1 MRFIRSFDNN
11 SFTRVICMSFHS
23 AIESSLRQ
31 QQYAPIS
38 AEQSTSAA
46 KKLSLGL
53 DASTA
58 SDMLDAVDSPNTLS
72 VRLGCSLSYH
82 AEGRAHVLFL
92 IQPAVSAGQRILSQK
107 FSVSSGEAVTAF
119 TDTHGNT
126 VLRANLVPG
135 LNEFR
140 HDAMLHVPVTND
152 ESVVD
157 SDRQP
162 DAELPFD
169 VVRYTLPSRYCE
181 SDKLAALAHQQFGS
195 DRGMETVQKICDWTH
210 HQLEYRYG
218 SGDATLSACDA
229 LQRGYGVC
237 RDFAHVM
244 VAMCRALDIPARYV
258 AGHMPLVG
266 APIPDTDIGIDFHAY
281 VEVYL
286 AGAWHVFDPRYNR
299 PHPGR
304 VKVAHG
310 MDAVDAAVATYYGRV
325 KPVRFEVWSYGVER
339 TLNSAE

>member
-1 MRFIRSFDNN
+1 MECTLTPGFDNN
-11 SFTRVICMSFHS
+11 SITCVICMSLHS
-23 AIESSLRQ
+23 AIEPSLRQ
-31 QQYAPIS
+31 QQYASIP
-38 AEQSTSAA
+38 AEQSSGTA
-46 KKLSLGL
+46 KNLSLG
-53 DASTA
+53 ANA
-58 SDMLDAVDSPNTLS
+58 SDVVDTLESSDTLS
-72 VRLGCSLSYH
+72 VRLGCSLSYL

-92 IQPAVSAGQRILSQK
+92 IQPAVSAGQRILSQN
-107 FSVSSGEAVTAF
+107 FTVSTGAAVTTF
-119 TDTHGNT
+119 TDTHGNI
-126 VLRANLVPG
+126 VLRTSLVPG

-140 HDAMLHVPVTND
+140 HDALLHVPVTND
-152 ESVVD
+152 DTITD
-157 SDRQP
+157 SNRQP
-162 DAELPFD
+162 ESELPFD

-181 SDKLAALAHQQFGS
+181 SDKLSALAYQQFGS
-195 DRGMETVQKICDWTH
+195 DRGLGTVQKICDWTH

-258 AGHMPLVG
+258 AGHMPLFG

-281 VEVYL
+281 VEVYVG
-286 AGAWHVFDPRYNR
+286 GAWHVFDPRYNR
-299 PHPGR
+299 PHPAR

-325 KPVRFEVWSYGVER
+325 KPVKFEVWSYDTAQ
-339 TLNSAE
+339 TLNSAK

>member
-1 MRFIRSFDNN
+1 MGWTLILGCDNN
-11 SFTRVICMSFHS
+11 SITHVICMSLHS
-23 AIESSLRQ
+23 AIEPSLRHQ
-31 QQYAPIS
+31 QFAPIPS
-38 AEQSTSAA
+38 EQSSGAA
-46 KKLSLGL
+46 KKISNVL
-53 DASTA
+53 DAS
-58 SDMLDAVDSPNTLS
+58 DVVDAVESSESLS
-72 VRLGCSLSYH
+72 VRLGCSLSYL
-82 AEGRAHVLFL
+82 AKGRAHVLFL
-92 IQPAVSAGQRILSQK
+92 IQPAVSAGQRILSQH
-107 FSVSSGEAVTAF
+107 FAVSSGETVTTF
-119 TDTHGNT
+119 TDTHGNA
-126 VLRANLVPG
+126 VLRTSLVPG

-140 HDAMLHVPVTND
+140 HDALLHVPVTND
-152 ESVVD
+152 ETVAD
-157 SDRQP
+157 SNRQS

-181 SDKLAALAHQQFGS
+181 SDKLTAMASQQFGS
-195 DRGMETVQKICDWTH
+195 DRGLETGQKICDWTH

-244 VAMCRALDIPARYV
+244 VATCRALDIPARYV
-258 AGHMPLVG
+258 AGHMPLIG

-281 VEVYL
+281 VEVYVE
-286 AGAWHVFDPRYNR
+286 GAWHVFDPRYNR

-325 KPVRFEVWSYGVER
+325 KPVKFEVWSYGVEQ
-339 TLNSAE
+339 TLKCAK